1 MRNKHFQM
9 RNVKKCPKIRQHVNK
24 FTCNGNLKKYAVL
37 RTSKK
42 IKESICFIKRKRV
55 RAYFE

>member
-9 RNVKKCPKIRQHVNK
+9 RKVKKCPKIRQHVNK

-42 IKESICFIKRKRV
+42 IKESICFIKKEKSSCL
-55 RAYFE
+55 F